1 MSNLKSR
8 LAPVF
13 RRRIFHRPSFRGL
26 ASLCSVGALAT
37 AGLCGTLALAQQV
50 NGPSQGSH
58 PVAYASVS
66 ELNGILDQVKQTA
79 GSMKTDLDSMRIE
92 RWKTDGSTKRQT
104 EATVDSIQRNLQSA
118 LPDTI
123 AQLTN
128 SPDDLSAS
136 FKLYRNLVLLYDYF
150 GQVVENAGA
159 FGSKDE
165 FQNLRNDMTGLENS
179 RRALADRVQTLA
191 GSKEDELAHLRA
203 QVKTLSAAPP
213 PPPKKVIIDDTE
225 PAPKKPAAKKKT
237 TKPAAPA
244 NPPAGAS
251 KPSPNQ

>member
-1 MSNLKSR
+1 MLNLQNAF
-8 LAPVF
+8 APKIRRQIF
-13 RRRIFHRPSFRGL
+13 RRLSLCRL
-26 ASLCSVGALAT
+26 ASLCSLGALAAT
-37 AGLCGTLALAQQV
+37 GLFPSVCFAQQG
-50 NGPSQGSH
+50 NGSAQPSH

-66 ELNGILDQVKQTA
+66 ELNGILDQVKQTTA
-79 GSMKTDLDSMRIE
+79 SMKTDMDGIRIE

-104 EATVDSIQRNLQSA
+104 QATVDSIQRNLQTA
-118 LPDTI
+118 LPETI

-128 SPDDLSAS
+128 SPDDLAAS

-150 GQVVENAGA
+150 GQIVEDAGA

-165 FQNLRNDMTGLENS
+165 FQSLRNDMTGLENA

-203 QVKTLSAAPP
+203 QVKTLTAAPP

-225 PAPKKPAAKKKT
+225 PAPKKPAAKKKPKST
-237 TKPAAPA
+237 SPAA
-244 NPPAGAS
+244 NPPTA